1 MTSPPATDAS
11 VSGRSGHYAGP
22 ATRLAAWIVDLFV
35 SHGFFALIAFTVVAI
50 VAVFTGRAVRLR
62 VPAEVGAPADLV
74 WLFLYFFISWATVGK
89 TPGMTLVG
97 LQVVQRDGSKLHP
110 GKAAVRT
117 LVFPLSF
124 VLGLGFIGVI
134 VGREHRALHDV
145 AAGTVV
151 VFE

>member
-1 MTSPPATDAS
+1 
-11 VSGRSGHYAGP
+11 
-22 ATRLAAWIVDLFV
+22 
-35 SHGFFALIAFTVVAI
+35 
-50 VAVFTGRAVRLR
+50 
-62 VPAEVGAPADLV
+62 
-74 WLFLYFFISWATVGK
+74 
-89 TPGMTLVG
+89 MTLVG
-97 LQVVQRDGSKLHP
+97 LRVVQRDGSKLHP

-145 AAGTVV
+145 AADTVV